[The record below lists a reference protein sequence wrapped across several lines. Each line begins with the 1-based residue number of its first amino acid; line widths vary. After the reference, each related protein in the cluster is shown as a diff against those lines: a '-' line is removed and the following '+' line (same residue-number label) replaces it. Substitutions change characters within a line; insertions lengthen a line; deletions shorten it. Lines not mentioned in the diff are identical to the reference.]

1 MIEKLRNLENGTPL
15 IVVYPSGNEMQA
27 IFCDREGDQYY
38 FFDGTIFSFSEAFI
52 KNGAVSFI
60 FDKNDPEKV
69 TILSAELKSLS
80 AV

>member
-27 IFCDREGDQYY
+27 IFCDREGDKYY

-52 KNGAVSFI
+52 NKGAVSFI
-60 FDKNDPEKV
+60 FDKNDPPKV
-69 TILSAELKSLS
+69 TMLSAELKSLS
-80 AV
+80 AI

>member
-15 IVVYPSGNEMQA
+15 IIVYPRGNELQA
-27 IFCDREGDQYY
+27 IFCEREGDKYY

-52 KNGAVSFI
+52 KKGAVSFI

-69 TILSAELKSLS
+69 AVLSAEIKSLS

>member
-15 IVVYPSGNEMQA
+15 IIVYPSGNEVQA
-27 IFCDREGDQYY
+27 IFCEREGDKYY

-52 KNGAVSFI
+52 KKGAVSFI
-60 FDKNDPEKV
+60 FDKIDPEKV

>member
-27 IFCDREGDQYY
+27 IFCDREGDKYY

-52 KNGAVSFI
+52 KKRAVSFI
-60 FDKNDPEKV
+60 FDKIDPEKV

>member
-15 IVVYPSGNEMQA
+15 IIVYPSGNEVQA
-27 IFCDREGDQYY
+27 IFCEREGDKYY
-38 FFDGTIFSFSEAFI
+38 FFDGMIFSFSEAFI
-52 KNGAVSFI
+52 KKGAVSFI